1 MSENKVNEPAGDY
14 GMTYTYADYLKFDFE
29 YMVELI
35 RGKIFRMSPAPKIVH
50 QNISMNLSRILS
62 FFFLNRNCKIF
73 SAPIDVVLPI
83 FNEKK
88 DTSTTVVQPDLCV
101 ICNLTKIEE
110 ACINGAPD
118 LIIEILSPHTRKKD
132 LQFKYD
138 IYEETGVKEYWIVM
152 PEEKLVEVFVL
163 KKNKYHRVYTYTETD
178 TMQSVIFP
186 DLIVDLKE
194 VFEDYLK
201 N

>member
-1 MSENKVNEPAGDY
+1 MSENQVNEPAVDY

-186 DLIVDLKE
+186 DLIVDLND
-194 VFEDYLK
+194 VFEDY
-201 N
+201 

>member
-1 MSENKVNEPAGDY
+1 MSENQVNEPAVDY

-50 QNISMNLSRILS
+50 QNISMNLSLLLFT
-62 FFFLNRNCKIF
+62 FFKNRNCRVF

-101 ICNLTKIEE
+101 ICDLTKIEE

-163 KKNKYHRVYTYTETD
+163 KENMYHRVYTYTETD

-186 DLIVDLKE
+186 DLIVDLND
-194 VFEDYLK
+194 VFEDY
-201 N
+201 